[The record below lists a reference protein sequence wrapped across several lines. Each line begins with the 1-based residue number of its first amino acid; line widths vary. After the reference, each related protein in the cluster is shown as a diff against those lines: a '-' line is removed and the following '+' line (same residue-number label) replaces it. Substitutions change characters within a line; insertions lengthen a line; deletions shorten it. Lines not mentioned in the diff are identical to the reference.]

1 MPCRYNYTGRGDGED
16 GDFMWCA
23 CTVIATEKVP
33 KDPRSIYKEGEV
45 HYPIYDVV
53 HGYSA
58 RQCTMSARCMQYTS
72 TQAVLVR
79 WDADDRVEPR
89 GGDRERQE
97 LLKSR
102 WSKSHGE
109 GAWRLDL
116 DHISRGRHRTGS
128 VFKVPVFV
136 VPQLATLAFWAYL
149 SRGLAALRTRH
160 ERLSRAGPSGRVRP

>member
-79 WDADDRVEPR
+79 WEADDRVEPR

-102 WSKSHGE
+102 WSKSHSE

-128 VFKVPVFV
+128 VFKVPY
-136 VPQLATLAFWAYL
+136 VPPRSILPNPME
-149 SRGLAALRTRH
+149 LRH
-160 ERLSRAGPSGRVRP
+160 SLLFDKKMGPAHAWSGTHREES

>member
-79 WDADDRVEPR
+79 WDANDRVEPPEVETESAFR
-89 GGDRERQE
+89 I
-97 LLKSR
+97 LPSK

-116 DHISRGRHRTGS
+116 DHISRGRRHRTGS
-128 VFKVPVFV
+128 VVKVPVFV
-136 VPQLATLAFWAYL
+136 VPQLATSASWA
-149 SRGLAALRTRH
+149 
-160 ERLSRAGPSGRVRP
+160 

>member
-33 KDPRSIYKEGEV
+33 KGPRSIYKEGEV

-79 WDADDRVEPR
+79 WDADDRVEPP
-89 GGDRERQE
+89 EVE
-97 LLKSR
+97 T
-102 WSKSHGE
+102 E
-109 GAWRLDL
+109 
-116 DHISRGRHRTGS
+116 S
-128 VFKVPVFV
+128 VR
-136 VPQLATLAFWAYL
+136 
-149 SRGLAALRTRH
+149 S
-160 ERLSRAGPSGRVRP
+160 S